1 MLRRSLNK
9 HILLIF
15 FLARQFSAAAAAIV
29 FLSLYIIVI
38 IAVVVCVM
46 CVLHV
51 APNAIM
57 KHLAFPVKEEE
68 EEKTRNLITNSN
80 VI

>member
-15 FLARQFSAAAAAIV
+15 FLARQFSAAATAAIV
-29 FLSLYIIVI
+29 SSLSTLSSSLQLL
-38 IAVVVCVM
+38 CM
-46 CVLHV
+46 LCV
-51 APNAIM
+51 APNVIM
-57 KHLAFPVKEEE
+57 KHLVFQVKEEE
-68 EEKTRNLITNSN
+68 KKTRNLITNSN